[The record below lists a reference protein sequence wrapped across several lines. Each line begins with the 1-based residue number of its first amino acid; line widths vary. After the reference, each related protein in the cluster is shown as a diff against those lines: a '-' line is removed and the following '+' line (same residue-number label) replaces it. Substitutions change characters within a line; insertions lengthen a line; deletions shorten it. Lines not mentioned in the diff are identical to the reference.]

1 MDAIVAR
8 KMLRTLE
15 PYHAWVY
22 FSPEPRERYESLGVT
37 DGRMG
42 YFGSRSAPMG
52 AVSADVVIATFYNFH
67 PDLVR
72 RVVPAVWGITTPEK
86 LLAARLEG
94 ADALLRRI
102 LGVAISSDE
111 MREAAD
117 LARRAAESCRP
128 EGRPLF
134 AGHASLDWPDEPHLV
149 LWHAQTLLREYRGD
163 GHIALLASAG
173 LDGCEVLVTHGA
185 AGEVEPEVLQRS
197 RSWSDGEWRAAV
209 ERLAA
214 RGWVNDDGSFT
225 DEGRARRAEIEHRT
239 DELAMAPW
247 EALGEETCAKLRAL
261 VRPWSKAI
269 VESGGG
275 LDSVFDDN
283 QS

>member
-52 AVSADVVIATFYNFH
+52 AVPADVVIATFYNFH